1 MDQRPLMVWSRL
13 WLAIATLP
21 LLMIAAACG
30 SSSPSTGN
38 GPVADQQAV
47 ASNGCKLGNSSQ
59 VTGCQ
64 MADLDNAIDPAA
76 RAEYPQLLRQ
86 AAKACTMDPGSVA
99 GMLLAN
105 RSSPV
110 EHLIP
115 ILTRRSCTLSS
126 TTAHLERTGAPGPSL
141 RMSYQSSH
149 TKRLRAEEPVR
160 IERHCHLQPHLA
172 ITYFALLS

>member
-99 GMLLAN
+99 GMLLA
-105 RSSPV
+105 
-110 EHLIP
+110 
-115 ILTRRSCTLSS
+115 TRQQEQSG
-126 TTAHLERTGAPGPSL
+126 GA
-141 RMSYQSSH
+141 SH
-149 TKRLRAEEPVR
+149 TDSYKTLLHIVINDGPLGKDGCAGTLAAHVVS
-160 IERHCHLQPHLA
+160 IIPH
-172 ITYFALLS
+172 